1 LTGPERTGIIS
12 GLPRESEPRRETIA
26 ERLRRLR
33 LEQGASQRDLSAPG
47 ITYAYISRIE
57 AGARTPS
64 VKALRM
70 LAAKLGVTPEYLETG
85 SELGGGEMR
94 ELRLAEQELQ
104 LRLEGAADLSAV
116 HGILVEA
123 ERHADVPATTRA
135 RILLGLE
142 ASARGDHAETVAQ
155 LSQVVG
161 SELVTP
167 AGRPDVYS
175 ALGRA
180 HAAAGSPRDAVALF
194 EHALDQLARIEP
206 DNLAARVRY
215 STYLSYALTDLGE
228 LQRAKAVVAEVFA
241 SAGDVG
247 DRYTR
252 VRLYWSLGRLALEQA
267 KPLAAL
273 DNFRRAVA
281 LLEATEDTVHLA
293 RAHIACA
300 DATLTAGDD
309 LGGALH
315 HLDEAERLLGPQPD
329 NDDLAVVRRMQAMCA
344 TAAGDTAGAEHLG
357 QQALALAGELPNER
371 GHAWWA
377 IAEARA
383 RGGDGADAA
392 YREAIAL
399 LGSHGTV
406 RHYANVLRS
415 YGRFLRDQGR
425 EREALDVFERAA
437 DIASNLQ
444 GEPASS
450 ER

>member
-1 LTGPERTGIIS
+1 MILHLVS
-12 GLPRESEPRRETIA
+12 SDHAPRAETVG

-70 LAAKLGVTPEYLETG
+70 LAKKLGVTPEYLETG
-85 SELGGGEMR
+85 SDLDTSDLR
-94 ELRLAEQELQ
+94 EIRLAEQELR
-104 LRLEGAADLSAV
+104 LRLEGEADVALVYDILQDAEAHADLA
-116 HGILVEA
+116 
-123 ERHADVPATTRA
+123 ATTRA
-135 RILLGLE
+135 QIVLGLE
-142 ASARGDHAETVAQ
+142 AASRADHAATVEH
-155 LSQVVG
+155 LSVAAR

-167 AGRPDVYS
+167 STRPDVFTTLGHAYS
-175 ALGRA
+175 AG
-180 HAAAGSPRDAVALF
+180 GSPRDAVALF
-194 EHALDQLARIEP
+194 ERALDELAQVEPENLPARI
-206 DNLAARVRY
+206 RY

-228 LQRAKAVVAEVFA
+228 LQRAKAVVAELFVD
-241 SAGDVG
+241 AGEAA

-252 VRLYWSLGRLALEQA
+252 VRLHWSLGRLSLEEA
-267 KPLAAL
+267 KPFAAL

-300 DATLTAGDD
+300 DATITAGDD

-315 HLDEAERLLGPQPD
+315 HLEEAERLLGSRPD

-344 TAAGDTAGAEHLG
+344 TAAGDLAGAEHLG
-357 QQALALAGELPNER
+357 QQALQLTRELPNER

-377 IAEARA
+377 IAQARA
-383 RGGDGADAA
+383 RGADPGADAA
-392 YREAIAL
+392 YQEAISL
-399 LGSHGTV
+399 LEQHGTV
-406 RHYANVLRS
+406 RHHAAVLRS
-415 YGRFLRDQGR
+415 YGRYLREAGR

-437 DIASNLQ
+437 DVASNLQ
-444 GEPASS
+444 GEPVSY

>member
-1 LTGPERTGIIS
+1 VGAKPEPPS
-12 GLPRESEPRRETIA
+12 ETIA
-26 ERLRRLR
+26 ARLRRLR

-64 VKALRM
+64 MKALRM
-70 LAAKLGVTPEYLETG
+70 LARKLGVTPEYLETG
-85 SELGGGEMR
+85 SELAAAELR

-104 LRLEGAADLSAV
+104 LRLDGSGDTSVV
-116 HGILVEA
+116 HEILGEA
-123 ERHADVPATTRA
+123 ELQADVAAVIRA
-135 RILLGLE
+135 RIVLGLE
-142 ASARGDHAETVAQ
+142 AAGRGDHLEAVAN
-155 LSQVVG
+155 LCRVVD

-180 HAAAGSPRDAVALF
+180 YASAGSTREAVALF
-194 EHALDQLARIEP
+194 ERALEQLARVEP
-206 DNLAARVRY
+206 ENLAARVRY

-241 SAGDVG
+241 SAGEAA

-267 KPLAAL
+267 QPLAAL
-273 DNFRRAVA
+273 DNFRRAIA

-293 RAHIACA
+293 RAHVACA
-300 DATLTAGDD
+300 DATITAGDD

-315 HLDEAERLLGPQPD
+315 HLDEAERLLGPRPD

-357 QQALALAGELPNER
+357 QQALSLSSELPNER

-377 IAEARA
+377 IAEAR
-383 RGGDGADAA
+383 GQGDERSADDA
-392 YREAIAL
+392 YRESIGL
-399 LGSHGTV
+399 LVEHGTV
-406 RHYANVLRS
+406 RQQANVLRS
-415 YGRFLRDQGR
+415 YGRFLRKQGR

-444 GEPASS
+444 GEPSS
-450 ER
+450 ADR